1 MLALFLT
8 KKNPVGAVS
17 IRRNVTS
24 KMSSSLS
31 YRALDTVESTQDTAR
46 MLLHQNSVKTPF
58 LAISAKQQSQGRG
71 TSGRIW
77 KGITGN
83 VFLTVAFSMDRVPVS
98 VTLLPLQVGILIAT
112 TLQQVLTKI
121 CHESTATIRLKW
133 PNDVLVNQKKVA
145 GVLIE
150 SELVN
155 DTTYLLVGIG
165 INIQQAPQ
173 IPSNEGRQAACLQE
187 FCSEKLPEQTA
198 EIVAAD
204 LANHLVEWMEA
215 DGRKDV
221 IQEWKKW
228 ADFGT
233 PQTLRDTGE
242 RVVPLSIQEDG
253 QLRVRLE
260 NGQERL
266 LMAEYLY

>member
-1 MLALFLT
+1 MLALGLT
-8 KKNPVGAVS
+8 RTNSIGAVS

-24 KMSSSLS
+24 KMASSLS
-31 YRALDTVESTQDTAR
+31 HHALDTVESTQDTAR
-46 MLLHQNSVKTPF
+46 RLLREKSIETPF
-58 LAISAKQQSQGRG
+58 LAVSARQQSQGRG

-77 KGITGN
+77 KGISGN
-83 VFLTVAFSMDRVPVS
+83 VFLTVAFPMDRVPVS

-112 TLQQVLTKI
+112 TCEQVLNKI

-150 SELVN
+150 SELV
-155 DTTYLLVGIG
+155 DETTYLLVGIG

-173 IPSNEGRQAACLQE
+173 ISSNEGRQAACLQE
-187 FCSEKLPEQTA
+187 FCSETLPEQTA

-204 LANHLVEWMEA
+204 LANHFVEWMKA
-215 DGRKDV
+215 DVRKDV

-228 ADFGT
+228 AEFGT

-242 RVVPLSIQEDG
+242 MVVPLSIQDDG